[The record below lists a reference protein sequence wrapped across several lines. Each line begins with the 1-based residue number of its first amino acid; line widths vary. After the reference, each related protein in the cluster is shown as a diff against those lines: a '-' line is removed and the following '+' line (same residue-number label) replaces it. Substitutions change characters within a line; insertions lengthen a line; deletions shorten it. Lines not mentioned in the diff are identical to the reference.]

1 MDSNRVRVAGIRET
15 TLGVMPTSPLLRT
28 AGITAEGLSIAP
40 QFFVPNEIRADR
52 MSADPSL
59 INVMVGGNENFE
71 LAFIPDASFNSEV
84 FRSAFFSSWT
94 RGATWDNSDATFG
107 AISAVA
113 TGALTV
119 TDGSALANG
128 FAASSVA
135 LGHLVRNT
143 GFGVNANNGLFRAS
157 AAGSGT
163 SIAFTAG
170 SFTVEASPP
179 AAARSKVVGFQGA
192 AGDITATATGL
203 ASTALNFTTLGLQ
216 VGQWLKIGDG
226 SSAVF
231 GFTGTASNNGW
242 ARISG
247 PITAS
252 AIPLDNLPTGWA
264 ADAGAGQTIR
274 VFFGDTIRNGTT
286 RTSLS
291 VEKTFLSQATP
302 TRIQYRGLT
311 VDQLGLS
318 FQTGQA
324 ILASASFM
332 GTDYAQ
338 STSAIGGAVYA
349 AAPSAAKLTSNAS
362 VGRIAENGVA
372 ISTANWVRSLN
383 ITLANNVRRIEGV
396 GKIGA
401 YELGVGEIAVSG
413 TLETYFS
420 DNTLLTKLLGQTIT
434 NINARAQANNQAL
447 IVGLPRVTLTGGDP
461 NAQGK
466 NQDVTLPLSFV
477 TSIDPTTGAEIIFD
491 RFEYFN

>member
-15 TLGVMPTSPLLRT
+15 TLGVMPANPLLRT

-59 INVMVGGNENFE
+59 INLMIGGNENFE

-84 FRSAFFSSWT
+84 FRSAFFSSWS
-94 RGATWDNSDATFG
+94 RGPCWDNSDPTFG
-107 AISAVA
+107 SITGVTA
-113 TGALTV
+113 TGIAFTDSAALP
-119 TDGSALANG
+119 NG
-128 FAASSVA
+128 FSGTSLAA
-135 LGHLVRNT
+135 GMIVRLT
-143 GFGVNANNGLFRAS
+143 GFGQANNNTIYRISAS
-157 AAGSGT
+157 VAASCT
-163 SIAFTAG
+163 IAG
-170 SFTVEASPP
+170 GTVEASPP
-179 AAARSKVVGFQGA
+179 STARMKVVGFQGI

-203 ASTALNFTTLGLQ
+203 ASTSLNFTTLGLQ
-216 VGQWLKIGDG
+216 VGQWLKIGDA
-226 SSAVF
+226 SAAAF
-231 GFTGTASNNGW
+231 GFTGTAANNGW

-247 PITAS
+247 PITAN

-286 RTSLS
+286 RTSLAI
-291 VEKTFLSQATP
+291 EKTFLSQATP
-302 TRIQYRGLT
+302 TRIQYRGMA

-338 STSAIGGAVYA
+338 GTSAISGAVYNP
-349 AAPSAAKLTSNAS
+349 APSSAKLTANAS

-383 ITLANNVRRIEGV
+383 LTLANNIRRIEGV

-401 YELGVGEIAVSG
+401 YELGVGEVTVSG

-420 DNTLLTKLLGQTIT
+420 DNTLLTKLLGQTVT
-434 NINARAQANNQAL
+434 NINARAQANNQAM

-477 TSIDPTTGAEIIFD
+477 TSIDPVTNAEIIFD